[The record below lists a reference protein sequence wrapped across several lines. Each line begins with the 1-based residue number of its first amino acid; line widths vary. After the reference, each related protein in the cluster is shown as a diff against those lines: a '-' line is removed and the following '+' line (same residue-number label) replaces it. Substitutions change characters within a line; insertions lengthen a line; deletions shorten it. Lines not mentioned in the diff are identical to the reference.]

1 MVFLCWGGG
10 PNVFLC
16 FRRFS
21 MVKSIFL
28 CFFHGF
34 PMVYHGFP
42 MVFPMFWGPHLAFF
56 YQQNWT
62 NGLIFQLEIW
72 GHEVGL
78 HLLAGEIG
86 CHRDG
91 MGYMN
96 YLYIT
101 NYAMLIYIYIH
112 MYDMESIWYIIYI
125 LLIYNLLIYDAYVY
139 IYINIILC
147 IYIYIM
153 HVYIYICIY
162 IYKCNMHISI

>member
-1 MVFLCWGGG
+1 MISTKLAISQLQFPWWNHNVPIVFPWFSYVGGGG

-28 CFFHGF
+28 WFFHGF

-101 NYAMLIYIYIH
+101 NYAMLIY
-112 MYDMESIWYIIYI
+112 
-125 LLIYNLLIYDAYVY
+125 N
-139 IYINIILC
+139 
-147 IYIYIM
+147 IYIYICM
-153 HVYIYICIY
+153 IWKVYDISYIYIY
-162 IYKCNMHISI
+162 ITYL

>member
-28 CFFHGF
+28 WFFHGF

-42 MVFPMFWGPHLAFF
+42 MVFPMVWGPHLAFF
-56 YQQNWT
+56 SQQNWT

-101 NYAMLIYIYIH
+101 NYAMLIYNIYI
-112 MYDMESIWYIIYI
+112 YTYVWYGKYMIYHIYI

-139 IYINIILC
+139 IYILILYYAY

-153 HVYIYICIY
+153 HVYIYI
-162 IYKCNMHISI
+162 